1 MIDFEKA
8 AMNAFT
14 AVFQQFSLMNCFFH
28 LCQSVQKRINKSVK
42 VRYRTDK
49 AFARASRLV
58 AFLAFVPSSSIE
70 DAFEASS
77 VHVAG
82 TFPELLAVVNYFENS
97 YLGQATPEGPRTSPK
112 FPVQFWNHHS
122 TIMVDPDYP
131 RTSNLVEGFHRGFKT
146 RVNRARPTVQEYFR
160 AVREEQVTTDFH
172 LDRLAVGLTPSKK
185 RSRSSNSDLFAICS
199 GFEDYSLTLEYL
211 TLICV

>member
-1 MIDFEKA
+1 
-8 AMNAFT
+8 MNAFT

-28 LCQSVQKRINKSVK
+28 LCQSVQKLINKSFK

-58 AFLAFVPSSSIE
+58 AFSAFVPLSSIE
-70 DAFEASS
+70 DAFEALS

-97 YLGQATPEGPRTSPK
+97 YLGQATPEGPRTSPR

-131 RTSNLVEGFHRGFKT
+131 RTSNFVEGFHRGSTEPVLRFRSTSGLSGRSKSLQIFIKT
-146 RVNRARPTVQEYFR
+146 VLQWGLPPPRNV
-160 AVREEQVTTDFH
+160 
-172 LDRLAVGLTPSKK
+172 VGVLTATCSLSTLVLRITPQLLS
-185 RSRSSNSDLFAICS
+185 ICS
-199 GFEDYSLTLEYL
+199 PLPSTSFLR
-211 TLICV
+211 